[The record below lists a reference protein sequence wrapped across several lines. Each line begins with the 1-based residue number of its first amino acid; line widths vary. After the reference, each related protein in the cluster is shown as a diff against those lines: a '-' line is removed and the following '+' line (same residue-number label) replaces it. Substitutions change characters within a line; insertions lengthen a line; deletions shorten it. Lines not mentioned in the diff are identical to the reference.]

1 MSTDVTDDNVRP
13 ADASYPRSTC
23 LSVVN
28 NKTENLALEVLVGG
42 GRASSSVTSVVISV
56 ISDNAVCASLF

>member
-1 MSTDVTDDNVRP
+1 MSTEVTDDNVRP
-13 ADASYPRSTC
+13 AGASYPRSTC

-28 NKTENLALEVLVGG
+28 NKTENLALKVLVGDG
-42 GRASSSVTSVVISV
+42 GTSSSVTSVVICV